1 MAPICARS
9 ERQESALRAKSGR
22 DSSTQEHPW
31 EKGFCQIS
39 LGPLSPRVGKWTRS
53 NWQRLL
59 QQVQKGELDH
69 KQRFPWTV
77 GNSADT
83 DFRQSLSIQSKQALT
98 PQGGQATAL
107 LGCPQGGRSAAW
119 VLFLFYPVPF
129 NPPNAV
135 TL

>member
-83 DFRQSLSIQSKQALT
+83 DRALASNQSKHSLHREARPLRYLGVHREAAL
-98 PQGGQATAL
+98 L
-107 LGCPQGGRSAAW
+107 LGCCFSFTQCLS
-119 VLFLFYPVPF
+119 
-129 NPPNAV
+129 
-135 TL
+135 TLLMP